1 MNRIIFFGIS
11 LFLISLEAKSQFYVK
26 TLQWRPTGEL
36 GFLFNKSMGLELGG
50 KNDFDKSHF
59 RSRGSVAFLK
69 QKPRMSAFPI
79 NAFYYS
85 NGQLSFYPAVEIIK
99 KYNITQF
106 SIGLD
111 FTPTPKKKLKPL
123 IGLDITVSAISTN
136 IESNGGPVE
145 REENGSTAALSIK
158 GRLGIEYDINNRSS
172 LFFEAQRQYGLI
184 VETMWYSAN
193 DIGFG
198 INYSFN

>member
-1 MNRIIFFGIS
+1 MTRIIFIYLS

-26 TLQWRPTGEL
+26 AIQWRPTGEL
-36 GFLFNKSMGLELGG
+36 GFLFDKSMGFELGG
-50 KNDFDKSHF
+50 RNDFDEKHF
-59 RSRGSVAFLK
+59 RSRGSVAILK
-69 QKPRMSAFPI
+69 QKPRMTAFPI
-79 NAFYYS
+79 NAYYYS
-85 NGQLSFYPAVEIIK
+85 NGQLLFYPAVEMIK

-111 FTPTPKKKLKPL
+111 YTPTPNKKLKPL
-123 IGLDITVSAISTN
+123 IGLDISVSAVSRSV
-136 IESNGGPVE
+136 ESFGGPVQSH
-145 REENGSTAALSIK
+145 ENSSTAAFAIK
-158 GRLGIEYDINNRSS
+158 GRLGLEYDINNRSS
-172 LFFEAQRQYGLI
+172 LFVEAQRQYGQI

>member
-1 MNRIIFFGIS
+1 MIRLFIFSAS

-26 TLQWRPTGEL
+26 AIQWRPTGEL
-36 GFLFNKSMGLELGG
+36 GFLFNKSMGVELGG
-50 KNDFDKSHF
+50 KNEFDRSHF

-69 QKPRMSAFPI
+69 QKPRLSAFPI
-79 NAFYYS
+79 NAYYYS
-85 NGQLSFYPAVEIIK
+85 NGQLSIYPAVEIIK

-123 IGLDITVSAISTN
+123 IGLDISVSAVSTN
-136 IESNGGPVE
+136 IESSGGPVQSHV
-145 REENGSTAALSIK
+145 NSSTAAFAIK
-158 GRLGIEYDINNRSS
+158 GRIGLEYDINNRSS
-172 LFFEAQRQYGLI
+172 LFFEAQRQYGQI

>member
-1 MNRIIFFGIS
+1 
-11 LFLISLEAKSQFYVK
+11 
-26 TLQWRPTGEL
+26 
-36 GFLFNKSMGLELGG
+36 
-50 KNDFDKSHF
+50 
-59 RSRGSVAFLK
+59 VAFLK

-79 NAFYYS
+79 NAYYYS

-123 IGLDITVSAISTN
+123 IGLDISVSAISTN
-136 IESNGGPVE
+136 IESYGGPVQSH
-145 REENGSTAALSIK
+145 ENSSTAAFAIK
-158 GRLGIEYDINNRSS
+158 GRLGLEYDINKRASI
-172 LFFEAQRQYGLI
+172 FFEAQRQYGQI
-184 VETMWYSAN
+184 VESMWYSAN